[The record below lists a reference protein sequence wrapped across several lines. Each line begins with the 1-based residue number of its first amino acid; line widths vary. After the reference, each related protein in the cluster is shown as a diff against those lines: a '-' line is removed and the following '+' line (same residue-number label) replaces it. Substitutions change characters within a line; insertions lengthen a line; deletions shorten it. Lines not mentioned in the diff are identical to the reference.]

1 MDRLSWHNCPD
12 LLYQGASFLYE
23 TRIRR
28 CSGRTPEARLCDVAA
43 LEKAQRERHLGFHPR
58 LHLSSEKLS
67 KLLFLLSFVA
77 CLVAGGRDVHLSV
90 IMRLVGNDKTQ
101 LESHL
106 EYRDKKKKYWQ
117 TTCTAYRFMCLKS
130 LEVTGFRHSLI
141 KTPSL
146 FVFRCS
152 FFLYLMS
159 APSPAGLLSS
169 KQDGSRFQA
178 SHTPTVLHFPEQK
191 SVCSTQPSLRESAHS
206 LRLGRLGSHAHPR
219 TTRCSWRSKTP

>member
-12 LLYQGASFLYE
+12 LLYRGASFLYE
-23 TRIRR
+23 TGIRR

-43 LEKAQRERHLGFHPR
+43 SEKAQRERHLGFHPR

-106 EYRDKKKKYWQ
+106 EYRDKKKKILANNMHSVPFHVSEKPRSHRLQ
-117 TTCTAYRFMCLKS
+117 TQFDQDSVSVRLS
-130 LEVTGFRHSLI
+130 L
-141 KTPSL
+141 
-146 FVFRCS
+146 
-152 FFLYLMS
+152 
-159 APSPAGLLSS
+159 
-169 KQDGSRFQA
+169 
-178 SHTPTVLHFPEQK
+178 
-191 SVCSTQPSLRESAHS
+191 
-206 LRLGRLGSHAHPR
+206 
-219 TTRCSWRSKTP
+219 